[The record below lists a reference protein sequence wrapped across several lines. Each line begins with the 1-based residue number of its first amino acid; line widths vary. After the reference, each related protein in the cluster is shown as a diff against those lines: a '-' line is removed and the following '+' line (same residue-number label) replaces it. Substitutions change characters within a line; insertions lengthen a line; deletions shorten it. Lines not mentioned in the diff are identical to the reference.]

1 MPCRRGI
8 DEIAFSCGFDSIATF
23 YRVFRATYGMTPN
36 DARRM
41 ARQDQPANSAKR
53 VATAR

>member
-8 DEIAFSCGFDSIATF
+8 DEIVFSCGFDSIATF
-23 YRVFRATYGMTPN
+23 YCVFRATYGMTPG